1 MEGLIEVKGLNVND
15 MKKEFIDFV
24 DVGKIAM
31 QTYING
37 IDNFAQY
44 LNKNGITKPERKD
57 VISWRNELIET
68 HSCNT
73 ANTYLVGVKSFFNF
87 LEMKNMYF
95 DITKN
100 VKGAKVSSLPKKNV
114 LVLQQV
120 KDIYNNLSDLREKA
134 LWSLLFTTGLRG
146 TEVSNA
152 KIEDIKE
159 YNGEIC
165 LFVKCKG
172 HQEYDE
178 YVKLADNVLNDLKN
192 YIGDRQTGYIFVS
205 GSNNNKNGGVTI
217 KTIRQ
222 WLKKIFIRFG
232 ITDETISLHSS
243 RRTFACISYK
253 LGKSIY
259 DIQSVLHHK
268 SIQTTTRYLQQVDRN
283 DNNTEKLVASTICG

>member
-1 MEGLIEVKGLNVND
+1 
-15 MKKEFIDFV
+15 
-24 DVGKIAM
+24 
-31 QTYING
+31 
-37 IDNFAQY
+37 
-44 LNKNGITKPERKD
+44 
-57 VISWRNELIET
+57 
-68 HSCNT
+68 
-73 ANTYLVGVKSFFNF
+73 
-87 LEMKNMYF
+87 MYF

>member
-1 MEGLIEVKGLNVND
+1 MEGLIEVKELNVNT

-24 DVGKIAM
+24 DVNKITM

-44 LNKNGITKPERKD
+44 LNKNGITRPERKD
-57 VISWRNELIET
+57 VINWRNDLIET

-73 ANTYLVGVKSFFNF
+73 ANTYLVGVKSFFGF
-87 LEMKNMYF
+87 LELKNMYF
-95 DITKN
+95 DITRN
-100 VKGAKVSSLPKKNV
+100 VKGAKISSLPKKNV
-114 LVLQQV
+114 LILQQV

-134 LWSLLFTTGLRG
+134 LWGLLFTTGLRG
-146 TEVSNA
+146 TEVANA

-178 YVKLADNVLNDLKN
+178 YVKLADNVLNDLKS
-192 YIGDRQTGYIFVS
+192 YIGDRQSGYIFVS

-232 ITDETISLHSS
+232 IDDETISLHSS

-259 DIQSVLHHK
+259 DIKSVLHHK